1 MHFIHEVKANK
12 QHNIMLTNLKTVFI
26 LTFFY
31 KHILCNDE
39 EFFKQLVLSKLELF
53 EQENANLKKELNEQK
68 RHSQTIEAQMTQYQ
82 SEIDNLRTE
91 IRQNSKDLNQAKST
105 IFSQNNVILAIM
117 SDLEAVEDTLK
128 QIVPESCP
136 IKENGYLYIREKC
149 YFFNSVK
156 LKWDAAQDNCTDR
169 FSNGTGKLFEP
180 QNKEISELVR
190 QKQLKF
196 MNSYTSDPDQH
207 TWIGITGIFCFL
219 FVKCQP

>member
-1 MHFIHEVKANK
+1 
-12 QHNIMLTNLKTVFI
+12 MLTNLKTVFI
-26 LTFFY
+26 LIFFF
-31 KHILCNDE
+31 KHGVCNDE

-136 IKENGYLYIREKC
+136 IKENGYFYMLENQKC

-156 LKWDAAQDNCTDR
+156 LKWDAA
-169 FSNGTGKLFEP
+169 L
-180 QNKEISELVR
+180 
-190 QKQLKF
+190 
-196 MNSYTSDPDQH
+196 
-207 TWIGITGIFCFL
+207 
-219 FVKCQP
+219 

>member
-1 MHFIHEVKANK
+1 MKI
-12 QHNIMLTNLKTVFI
+12 VFI
-26 LTFFY
+26 LILFF
-31 KHILCNDE
+31 KHGLCNDE

-91 IRQNSKDLNQAKST
+91 IRQNSKDLNKAKSA
-105 IFSQNNVILAIM
+105 IFAQNNLILAIM

-136 IKENGYLYIREKC
+136 IKENGYFYSSEKC

-180 QNKEISELVR
+180 QNKEISELIR
-190 QKQLKF
+190 QKQLKY
-196 MNSYTSDPDQH
+196 MNSYNSDPDQH
-207 TWIGITGIFCFL
+207 TWIGITGIFFQ
-219 FVKCQP
+219 VIYIPGSSHVNHQS

>member
-1 MHFIHEVKANK
+1 
-12 QHNIMLTNLKTVFI
+12 MLTNLKTVFI
-26 LTFFY
+26 LIFFF
-31 KHILCNDE
+31 KHGVCNDE

-91 IRQNSKDLNQAKST
+91 FRQNSKDLNQAKST
-105 IFSQNNVILAIM
+105 IFSQNNVIFAIM

-136 IKENGYLYIREKC
+136 IKENGYFYITEKC
-149 YFFNSVK
+149 YFFNSVI

-169 FSNGTGKLFEP
+169 FSNATGKLFEP

-196 MNSYTSDPDQH
+196 MNSYNSDPDQH
-207 TWIGITGIFCFL
+207 TWIGITGIL
-219 FVKCQP
+219 FVKCQPRILNYESTNLDFVLFC